1 MSNRIRSVPITFWVT
16 PEEKAAIHAKMAE
29 IGAINMSAYIRKIAI
44 DGYIIHVA
52 VPELREVIT
61 LLRRNGN
68 NINQLAKV
76 ANTTGSIYAEDLEAM
91 KRENE
96 KLWPI
101 LRQII
106 LKLAQIS

>member
-1 MSNRIRSVPITFWVT
+1 MEKRNRSVLLKFWVT
-16 PEEKAAIHAKMAE
+16 PEEKEKIEAKMAE
-29 IGAINMSAYIRKIAI
+29 FGSINRSAYLRKMAL

-52 VPELREVIT
+52 IPELREIIT

-76 ANTTGSIYAEDLEAM
+76 ANTTGSIYADDLAAM

-96 KLWPI
+96 KLWPM
-101 LRQII
+101 LRKII
-106 LKLAQIS
+106 LQLAQLS